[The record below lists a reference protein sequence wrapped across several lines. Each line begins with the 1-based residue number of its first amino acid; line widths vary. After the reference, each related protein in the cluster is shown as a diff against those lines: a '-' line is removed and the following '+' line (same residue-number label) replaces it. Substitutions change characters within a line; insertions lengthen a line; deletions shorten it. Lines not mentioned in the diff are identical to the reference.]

1 MLMSET
7 AAPDYAERMPP
18 SWAEAIARAPNPYEV
33 SLARYARAPIAF
45 VREVLLAE
53 PDEWQLK
60 VLRALARGHT
70 RIAIRSCHGPGKTA
84 LAAWVIVWFSNTRA
98 PFKLACTA
106 PSSPQLFDALYP
118 EIIKWLDRLPSAW
131 RDLWTVTSDHITL
144 KSNPECFITARTS
157 RPETPEALAGLH
169 SDNIMLVVDEASGVP
184 EQVFEAA
191 SGSMSSAGAI
201 TLLIGNPTRSSG
213 FFWKAFM
220 LERDRWFTLKVGYAD
235 SPRVTQDFAEEIA
248 GRYGADSNA
257 YRVRVLGEFPLADAD
272 TLIPAELV
280 DSAMLRDVAIDHS
293 EPELWGCDVARFG
306 TDASVLIKRRGNVVT
321 EMPRSFHQ
329 LDTMMLA
336 GAIKAEW
343 DAQITKPVLI
353 CIDVIGIG
361 AGVVDR
367 LNEQGLPILGV
378 NVSESPSTTG
388 RYSRLRDELWVR
400 AKEWLSTR
408 AVRLPRHE
416 RLRDDLVAP
425 RYSFLS
431 DGRLKVED
439 KNAMRAR
446 GLPSCDYADALN
458 LTFCQHGLGVGS
470 GMSGGIYD
478 RVGLRMDLGIEV
490 EV

>member
-53 PDEWQLK
+53 PDDWQMK

-70 RIAIRSCHGPGKTA
+70 RIAVRSCHGPGKTA
-84 LAAWVIVWFSNTRA
+84 LAAWVAVWFSNTRA
-98 PFKLACTA
+98 PFKLAMTA

-118 EIIKWLDRLPSAW
+118 EVIKWLDRLPGAW
-131 RDLWTVTSDHITL
+131 RELWHVTSDHITL
-144 KSNPECFITARTS
+144 KSNGECFITARTS

-169 SDNIMLVVDEASGVP
+169 SDNILLVVDEASGVP

-220 LERDRWFTLKVGYAD
+220 LERDRWFTMKVGYQD

-280 DSAMLRDVAIDHS
+280 DGAMVRDTPLDGSAEI
-293 EPELWGCDVARFG
+293 WGVDVARFG
-306 TDASVLIKRRGNVVT
+306 TDASVLIKRRGNVVP

-343 DAQITKPVLI
+343 DAQIQKPALI

-367 LNEQGLPILGV
+367 LNEQNLPILGV

-388 RYSRLRDELWVR
+388 RYARLRDELWVR
-400 AKEWLSTR
+400 CKEWLSSR

-425 RYSFLS
+425 RYAFLS

-439 KNAMRAR
+439 KNSMRAR

-458 LTFCQHGLGVGS
+458 LTFCQQGLGVGS

-478 RVGLRMDLGIEV
+478 KVGMRMELGAEV

>member
-1 MLMSET
+1 MSDT
-7 AAPDYAERMPP
+7 ATDYAETMPP

-70 RIAIRSCHGPGKTA
+70 RIAVRSCHGPGKTA
-84 LAAWVIVWFSNTRA
+84 LAAWVAVWFSNTRA
-98 PFKLACTA
+98 PFKLAMTA
-106 PSSPQLFDALYP
+106 PSAPQLFDALYP
-118 EIIKWLDRLPSAW
+118 ELIKWLDRLPGAW
-131 RDLWTVTSDHITL
+131 RELWHVTSDHITL

-157 RPETPEALAGLH
+157 RQETPEALAGLH
-169 SDNIMLVVDEASGVP
+169 SDNILLVVDEASGVP

-213 FFWKAFM
+213 FFWKTFN
-220 LERDRWFTLKVGYAD
+220 LERDRWFCMKVGHLD
-235 SPRVTQDFAEEIA
+235 SPRVTADYAEEVA
-248 GRYGADSNA
+248 GRYGIDSNA

-272 TLIPAELV
+272 TMIAAELI
-280 DSAMLRDVAIDHS
+280 DSAMLRDVALDS
-293 EPELWGCDVARFG
+293 TEPEIWGVDVARFG
-306 TDASVLIKRRGNVVT
+306 TDASVLIKRRGNVVP

-329 LDTMMLA
+329 VDTMMLA

-343 DAQITKPVLI
+343 DAASASRPTLI

-388 RYSRLRDELWVR
+388 RYAKLRDELWER
-400 AKEWLSTR
+400 CGQWLATR
-408 AVRLPRHE
+408 AVRLPRHD
-416 RLRDDLVAP
+416 RLRDDLAAP
-425 RYSFLS
+425 RYTHLS

-439 KNAMRAR
+439 KNSMRAR

-458 LTFCQHGLGVGS
+458 LTFCQQGLGVGS

-478 RVGLRMDLGIEV
+478 QRGMRMDLGAEV

>member
-1 MLMSET
+1 MSET
-7 AAPDYAERMPP
+7 AAPDYAETMPS
-18 SWAEAIARAPNPYEV
+18 SWAEAIARSPNPYDV

-45 VREVLLAE
+45 VREVLNAE
-53 PDEWQLK
+53 PDDWQLK
-60 VLRALARGHT
+60 ALRALARGHT

-106 PSSPQLFDALYP
+106 PSAPQLFDALYP

-157 RPETPEALAGLH
+157 RSETPEALAGLH
-169 SDNIMLVVDEASGVP
+169 SDNVMLVVDEASGVP
-184 EQVFEAA
+184 EPVFEAA

-220 LERDRWFTLKVGYAD
+220 LERDRWFCLKVGFTD
-235 SPRVTQDFAEEIA
+235 SPRVTADFAEEIA

-343 DAQITKPVLI
+343 DAQIQKPALI

-400 AKEWLSTR
+400 AKEWLGTR

-478 RVGLRMDLGIEV
+478 KVGLRMDLGAEV